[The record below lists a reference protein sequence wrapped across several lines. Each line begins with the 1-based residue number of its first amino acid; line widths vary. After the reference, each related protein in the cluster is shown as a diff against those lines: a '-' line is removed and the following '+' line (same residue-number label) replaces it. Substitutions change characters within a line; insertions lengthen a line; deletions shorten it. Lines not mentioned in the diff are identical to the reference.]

1 MITSR
6 DLAKMFNRAHKDVLT
21 HIKSYIKIHNNLQ
34 GLSEGNYVSGRG
46 KRYKQYEL
54 YGEAEQVFISRLT
67 GFSRVPTGYAERVAL
82 DTIEQ
87 LKGIKLLRQY
97 KVLTYRVDGY
107 DPISKIAY
115 EIDEPAHIYKK
126 QKDAERQHAI
136 QKELGCTF
144 VRIKVS

>member
-107 DPISKIAY
+107 DPISKSLMRLMNL
-115 EIDEPAHIYKK
+115 HIFTRNRRTRKGSMRSKK
-126 QKDAERQHAI
+126 NSAA
-136 QKELGCTF
+136 LL
-144 VRIKVS
+144 

>member
-6 DLAKMFNRAHKDVLT
+6 DLAKMFNRAHKDVLK
-21 HIKSYIKIHNNLQ
+21 HIENYCKAHTGLQ
-34 GLSEGNYVSGRG
+34 GVVECSYVSGRN
-46 KRYKQYEL
+46 KQYKQYEL
-54 YGEAEQVFISRLT
+54 SGEAESVFLERLS

-115 EIDEPAHIYKK
+115 EIDEPAHIYKR

-144 VRIKVS
+144 VRINLL